1 MSAGTELNVY
11 RGLAPQWRSRQD
23 AATGLFNTADAEFSY
38 PLVYGYANVGRVAE
52 RGRDVSTPAV
62 GDLVFSYRPHC
73 TWVVADADQVIAL
86 PDLADPRVGV
96 FVANLNTALNGVLD
110 ARPSF
115 GDVVV
120 VSGLGVIGLL
130 ATTMLARTGVG
141 TLIGVDPLEQRRQ
154 LALAAGA
161 HQVLS
166 PSEPIAEI
174 VRERTGGRGADS
186 VIEVS
191 SSAPALNEAIRIV
204 GVGGL
209 VVALS
214 WYGGTF
220 ESLTLSGEFHHNR
233 VRIHSSQVG
242 AVNPDL
248 GPLWSVERRMAI
260 ALDLLGELDL
270 ARLITSEF
278 APTDAGNAYDLLDR
292 ASPDVV
298 QCVFDFAGGMR
309 T

>member
-1 MSAGTELNVY
+1 
-11 RGLAPQWRSRQD
+11 
-23 AATGLFNTADAEFSY
+23 
-38 PLVYGYANVGRVAE
+38 
-52 RGRDVSTPAV
+52 
-62 GDLVFSYRPHC
+62 
-73 TWVVADADQVIAL
+73 
-86 PDLADPRVGV
+86 
-96 FVANLNTALNGVLD
+96 
-110 ARPSF
+110 
-115 GDVVV
+115 
-120 VSGLGVIGLL
+120 
-130 ATTMLARTGVG
+130 
-141 TLIGVDPLEQRRQ
+141 
-154 LALAAGA
+154 
-161 HQVLS
+161 
-166 PSEPIAEI
+166 
-174 VRERTGGRGADS
+174 

-220 ESLTLSGEFHHNR
+220 ESLTLSGEFHHSR

-248 GPLWSVERRMAI
+248 GPLWSGERRMAI
-260 ALDLLGELDL
+260 ALGLLGELDL

-298 QCVFDFAGGMR
+298 QCVFDFAGGR
-309 T
+309 